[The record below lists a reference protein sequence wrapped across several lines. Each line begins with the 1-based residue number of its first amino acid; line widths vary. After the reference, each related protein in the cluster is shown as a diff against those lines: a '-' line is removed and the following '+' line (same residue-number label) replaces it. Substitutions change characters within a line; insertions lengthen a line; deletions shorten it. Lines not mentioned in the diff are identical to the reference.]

1 MIKFLGMKIKQLI
14 GNNSTVVKN
23 FSYLTVMQLFTLL
36 SPLITYPYLLRVIG
50 RELYGSIV
58 FAQTIITYINI
69 FINFGFNLSG
79 TQIISLNRN
88 NPEYISEAVSNIYT
102 SKFIFWLTSII
113 IYFSVVSFIHIP
125 SESKLLY
132 YISFFLTLNDLM
144 LPIWYYQG
152 VEKMKYITF
161 LNIGVRILFM
171 ALIFVFVKDQSDF
184 LLVPFFHSIG
194 AICAGIASLYIIF
207 KVERVKY
214 QRPTLGSLK
223 KYIVGSFPLF
233 ITSVSQSIYVNI
245 NKLVVG
251 IVLGM
256 SELAIYDFGEK
267 ITTFLKVP
275 VNMIYQATFP
285 KISRDRSIR
294 YVNRLMGLSVAIITF
309 IYALIFVMAPYIVYL
324 FWGEIIQQAVTIL
337 RIIPAGA
344 VFCCIST
351 FLSGNRLMAW
361 GFKKEYMLVAIS
373 SSIIYIILLFV
384 FLMFGLLD
392 IYMLAFLAV
401 IGEIITITIGL
412 LVNIRKKLIFN
423 R

>member
-1 MIKFLGMKIKQLI
+1 MKIKQLI

-102 SKFIFWLTSII
+102 SKFLFWLTSII

-214 QRPTLGSLK
+214 QRPTLGALK

-285 KISRDRSIR
+285 KISRERSIR

-412 LVNIRKKLIFN
+412 FVNIRKKLIFN

>member
-1 MIKFLGMKIKQLI
+1 MKIKQLI

-50 RELYGSIV
+50 QELYGSIV

-285 KISRDRSIR
+285 KISRERSIR

>member
-1 MIKFLGMKIKQLI
+1 MKIKQLI

-50 RELYGSIV
+50 QELYGSIV

>member
-1 MIKFLGMKIKQLI
+1 MKIKQLI

-102 SKFIFWLTSII
+102 SKFLFWLTSII

-285 KISRDRSIR
+285 KISRERSII

-412 LVNIRKKLIFN
+412 FVNIRKKLIFN

>member
-1 MIKFLGMKIKQLI
+1 MKIKQLI

-214 QRPTLGSLK
+214 RRPTLGSLK

-285 KISRDRSIR
+285 KISRERSIR

-412 LVNIRKKLIFN
+412 FVNIRKKLIFN